1 MSKNWAIVIGINN
14 YNPNN
19 LTPLKYAKQDAES
32 MRDFFLREA
41 KFDEV
46 CFFSN
51 DSADFRWKGY
61 KIPTQPTYGNL
72 ISFLHDRFETKPF
85 LSAGD
90 NCWFF
95 FAGHGEQHANQD
107 YLMPQDANPR
117 SIERTAIPVNYV
129 RERLSRSGADNV
141 ILILDACR
149 TDGSRGAAGIG
160 SESQQGAIVIS
171 SCSPTQTAWEIDELQ
186 HGAFTYALL
195 EGLRMR
201 GELNCATVERLD
213 LHLRRRVPELCQ
225 KYGKYP
231 EQNPRTAVDPA
242 DKLYSILVPQHAT
255 ETDITTLKMNA
266 YRSLMNRDLDVA
278 EQLWI
283 RVNAAAQGRDMEA
296 LEAFQKI
303 GQMKAAHSVSPSVL
317 SPNSSNSGSRTS
329 LPAEVQQSVKSAR
342 SPVATSSPVPSSKIQ
357 QTIPNFSV
365 EENST
370 ASVIPVIAS
379 NKLRKVR
386 ASATGVEVVK
396 SALKQKRLSQ
406 KALAQN
412 CGLTLSTIS
421 RFLKQ
426 ELIDCEIFE
435 IICKAIELTP
445 EVIIDNL
452 AAVPSIYTNKKIKY
466 SENSPSP
473 ANIHTFEFEVISVN
487 LKGQTIEHRHQ
498 IAEHR
503 IEKLG
508 NGIVLETVLIP
519 GATFLMGS
527 SETESGG
534 MNNEK
539 PQHSVTIKPFLIGK
553 YPITQAQWKAVAA
566 FHKVNRDIELEPSH
580 FKFKGADKPVE
591 QVSWYDAV
599 EFCDRLSQKT
609 GREYRLPTEAEWE
622 YACRAGTTTPFHFGE
637 TITPDVA
644 NYDCNYSYKS
654 GPKAKGS
661 YRKQTNP
668 VKSFT
673 FANAFGLF
681 DMHGNVWE
689 WCLDY
694 WHESYYEAPTNGSAW
709 LTDSNNNSRVLRGG
723 SWLNAPTDCRSAHR
737 YNWDSDDRVKRFG
750 FRIVCPIVWTP

>member
-19 LTPLKYAKQDAES
+19 FSSLKYAKQDAEAV
-32 MRDFFLREA
+32 RDFFRREA
-41 KFDEV
+41 NFDEI

-51 DSADFRWKGY
+51 DSADFLWKGK
-61 KIPTQPTYGNL
+61 KIPTQPSYGNL

-117 SIERTAIPVNYV
+117 SIQRTAISVNYV

-160 SESQQGAIVIS
+160 GEPQQGAIVIS
-171 SCSPTQTAWEIDELQ
+171 SCSPTQKSWEIDELQ

-213 LHLRRRVPELCQ
+213 LHLRHRVPELCK
-225 KYGKYP
+225 KYSKYP

-242 DKLYSILVPQHAT
+242 DKRYLLLMPQHAT
-255 ETDITTLKMNA
+255 EMDIKTLKMNA
-266 YRSLMNRDLDVA
+266 YRSLMNCDLDAA

-283 RVNAAAQGRDMEA
+283 RVIAATQGRDMEA
-296 LEAFQKI
+296 LDAFQKI
-303 GQMKAAHSVSPSVL
+303 GQMKAAQSVSPSLL
-317 SPNSSNSGSRTS
+317 SPNSFNSGSRTS
-329 LPAEVQQSVKSAR
+329 LPAEVEQSVKSGR
-342 SPVATSSPVPSSKIQ
+342 SPVTISSPVPGSKIQ
-357 QTIPNFSV
+357 QTTPNFSL
-365 EENST
+365 EET
-370 ASVIPVIAS
+370 ATSSAIAVPTLQ
-379 NKLRKVR
+379 KGAKVS
-386 ASATGVEVVK
+386 ASATGVEVAK
-396 SALKQKRLSQ
+396 IALKQKRLTQ

-412 CGLTLSTIS
+412 CGLSQSTIS

-426 ELIDCEIFE
+426 ELIDCETFE
-435 IICKAIELTP
+435 IICKALDLAP
-445 EVIIDNL
+445 EALVDNL
-452 AAVPSIYTNKKIKY
+452 ATVPSISNNKEITC
-466 SENSPSP
+466 SENLPIP

-487 LKGQTIEHRHQ
+487 VKGQTIDRHPQ

-508 NGIVLETVLIP
+508 DIVLEVVLIP
-519 GATFLMGS
+519 GGTFLMGS
-527 SETESGG
+527 LETELGG

-566 FHKVNRDIELEPSH
+566 FGKVNRDIELEPSH
-580 FKFKGADKPVE
+580 FKGADRPVE

-668 VKSFT
+668 VKSFA
-673 FANAFGLF
+673 FANTFGLF

-694 WHESYYEAPTNGSAW
+694 WHESYHEAPTNGSAW

-723 SWLNAPTDCRSAHR
+723 SWLNAPTECRSAYR

-750 FRIVCPIVWTP
+750 FRIVCPIV

>member
-19 LTPLKYAKQDAES
+19 FSSLKYAKQDAEAV
-32 MRDFFLREA
+32 RDFFQCEA
-41 KFDEV
+41 TFDEV
-46 CFFSN
+46 CFFSD
-51 DSADFRWKGY
+51 DSADLRWKG
-61 KIPTQPTYGNL
+61 KQIPTQPSYGNL

-117 SIERTAIPVNYV
+117 SIQRTAIPVNYV

-149 TDGSRGAAGIG
+149 TDGSRGATGIAG
-160 SESQQGAIVIS
+160 ESQQGAIVIS
-171 SCSPTQTAWEIDELQ
+171 SCSPTQKAWEIDELQ

-213 LHLRRRVPELCQ
+213 LHLRRCVPKLCN

-242 DKLYSILVPQHAT
+242 DKRYLLLMPQHAT
-255 ETDITTLKMNA
+255 EMDIERLKKNA
-266 YRSLMNRDLDVA
+266 YRSLTNMDLDVA

-303 GQMKAAHSVSPSVL
+303 GQMKAAQSVSPSLL

-329 LPAEVQQSVKSAR
+329 LPAEVQQSLKSGR
-342 SPVATSSPVPSSKIQ
+342 SPVTISSPVPGSKIQ
-357 QTIPNFSV
+357 QTTPNFSL
-365 EENST
+365 EET
-370 ASVIPVIAS
+370 ATSSAIAVATLQ
-379 NKLRKVR
+379 KGAKVS
-386 ASATGVEVVK
+386 ASATGVEVAK
-396 SALKQKRLSQ
+396 MALKQKRLSQ

-412 CGLTLSTIS
+412 CGLTQSTIS

-426 ELIDCEIFE
+426 ELIDCETFE
-435 IICKAIELTP
+435 IICKALDLPP
-445 EVIIDNL
+445 EAIVNNL
-452 AAVPSIYTNKKIKY
+452 ATVPSISNNKEITFSKNLPI
-466 SENSPSP
+466 P

-487 LKGQTIEHRHQ
+487 VKGQIIDRHPQ

-503 IEKLG
+503 IEKVG
-508 NGIVLETVLIP
+508 EIVLEFVLIP
-519 GATFLMGS
+519 GGNFLMGS
-527 SETESGG
+527 LETEPGG

-566 FHKVNRDIELEPSH
+566 FGKVNRDIELEPSH
-580 FKFKGADKPVE
+580 FKGADRPVE

-622 YACRAGTTTPFHFGE
+622 YACRAGTSTPFHFGE

-668 VKSFT
+668 VKSFA

-694 WHESYYEAPTNGSAW
+694 WHESYHEAPTNGSAW

-723 SWLNAPTDCRSAHR
+723 SWLNAPTDCRSAYR
-737 YNWDSDDRVKRFG
+737 YNWNSDDRVKRFG
-750 FRIVCPIVWTP
+750 FRIVCPIV

>member
-14 YNPNN
+14 YNPNKF
-19 LTPLKYAKQDAES
+19 TSLKYAKQDAES
-32 MRDFFLREA
+32 VQDFFRREA
-41 KFDEV
+41 NFDEV
-46 CFFSN
+46 CFFSD
-51 DSADFRWKGY
+51 DSADFQWKGN

-117 SIERTAIPVNYV
+117 SLQRTAIPVNYV

-149 TDGSRGAAGIG
+149 TQVSRGAAGIG
-160 SESQQGAIVIS
+160 GEAQQGAIVIS
-171 SCSPTQTAWEIDELQ
+171 SCSPTQKSWEIDQLQ

-213 LHLRRRVPELCQ
+213 LHLRHRVPELCK

-231 EQNPRTAVDPA
+231 EQHPRTAVDPA
-242 DKLYSILVPQHAT
+242 DKRYFILMPDRGTQRGMQD
-255 ETDITTLKMNA
+255 DINILKMNA
-266 YRSLMNRDLDVA
+266 YRSLANSDLDAA

-283 RVNAAAQGRDMEA
+283 RVNAAAKGLDIEA

-303 GQMKAAHSVSPSVL
+303 GQMKAAHSVSPSVR
-317 SPNSSNSGSRTS
+317 SRNSSNSGSRTS

-342 SPVATSSPVPSSKIQ
+342 SSVTLSSPVPSSKIQ
-357 QTIPNFSV
+357 QTIPNFNL
-365 EENST
+365 EETANSS
-370 ASVIPVIAS
+370 AIPVIAS
-379 NKLRKVR
+379 NKFRGVR
-386 ASATGVEVVK
+386 ASATGVEVARM
-396 SALKQKRLSQ
+396 ALKQKRLSQ
-406 KALAQN
+406 KGLAQN
-412 CGLTLSTIS
+412 CWLTQLTIS

-426 ELIDCEIFE
+426 ELIDRETLK
-435 IICKAIELTP
+435 IICQALDLTP
-445 EVIIDNL
+445 EAIVDNL
-452 AAVPSIYTNKKIKY
+452 AAVPSISNNQQITS
-466 SENSPSP
+466 SENSYTP

-487 LKGQTIEHRHQ
+487 FKGQTIERHPQ

-503 IEKLG
+503 IDKLG
-508 NGIVLETVLIP
+508 DIVLEIVLIP
-519 GATFLMGS
+519 GGTFLMGS

-539 PQHSVTIKPFLIGK
+539 PQHSVTIQPFLIGK

-566 FHKVNRDIELEPSH
+566 FPKVNRDIELEPSH
-580 FKFKGADKPVE
+580 FKGADRPVE

-609 GREYRLPTEAEWE
+609 GSKYRLPTEAEWE

-668 VKSFT
+668 VKTFS

-694 WHESYYEAPTNGSAW
+694 WHENYHEAPTDGSAW
-709 LTDSNNNSRVLRGG
+709 LTDNNNNSRVLRGG
-723 SWLNAPTDCRSAHR
+723 SWLNAPTECRSAYR
-737 YNWDSDDRVKRFG
+737 YNWNSDDRVRRFG
-750 FRIVCPIVWTP
+750 FRIVCLLV

>member
-19 LTPLKYAKQDAES
+19 FSSLKYAKQDAEAV
-32 MRDFFLREA
+32 RDFFQREA
-41 KFDEV
+41 TFDEV
-46 CFFSN
+46 CFFSD
-51 DSADFRWKGY
+51 DSADFLWKGK
-61 KIPTQPTYGNL
+61 KIPTQPSYGNL

-117 SIERTAIPVNYV
+117 SIQRTAIPVNYV

-149 TDGSRGAAGIG
+149 TDGSRGPTGIAG
-160 SESQQGAIVIS
+160 ESQQGAIVIS
-171 SCSPTQTAWEIDELQ
+171 SCSPTQKSWEIDELQ

-213 LHLRRRVPELCQ
+213 LHLRRCVPKLCN

-242 DKLYSILVPQHAT
+242 DKRYLLLMPQHAT
-255 ETDITTLKMNA
+255 EMDIKTLKMNA
-266 YRSLMNRDLDVA
+266 YRSLMNCDLDAA

-283 RVNAAAQGRDMEA
+283 RVIAATQGRDMEA
-296 LEAFQKI
+296 LDAFQKI
-303 GQMKAAHSVSPSVL
+303 GQMKAAQSVSPSLL
-317 SPNSSNSGSRTS
+317 SPNSFNSGSRTS
-329 LPAEVQQSVKSAR
+329 LPAEVEQSVKSGR
-342 SPVATSSPVPSSKIQ
+342 SPVTISSPVPGSKIQ
-357 QTIPNFSV
+357 QTTPNFSL
-365 EENST
+365 EET
-370 ASVIPVIAS
+370 ATSSAIAVPTLQ
-379 NKLRKVR
+379 KGAKVS
-386 ASATGVEVVK
+386 ASATGVEVAK
-396 SALKQKRLSQ
+396 MALKQKMWTQ

-412 CGLTLSTIS
+412 CALTQSTIS

-426 ELIDCEIFE
+426 ELIDCETFE
-435 IICKAIELTP
+435 IICKVLDLPPEAI
-445 EVIIDNL
+445 VDNL
-452 AAVPSIYTNKKIKY
+452 ATVPSISNNKEITF
-466 SENSPSP
+466 SENLPIP

-487 LKGQTIEHRHQ
+487 VKGQTIDCHPQ

-508 NGIVLETVLIP
+508 DIQLEVVLIP
-519 GATFLMGS
+519 GGTFFMGS
-527 SETESGG
+527 LETEPGG

-553 YPITQAQWKAVAA
+553 YPITQAQWEAVAA
-566 FHKVNRDIELEPSH
+566 FGKVNRDIELEPSH
-580 FKFKGADKPVE
+580 FKGADRPVE

-668 VKSFT
+668 VKSFA

-694 WHESYYEAPTNGSAW
+694 WHESYHEAPTNGSAW
-709 LTDSNNNSRVLRGG
+709 LTETNNNSRVLRGG
-723 SWLNAPTDCRSAHR
+723 SWLNAPTECRSAYR
-737 YNWDSDDRVKRFG
+737 YNWNSDDRVKRFG
-750 FRIVCPIVWTP
+750 FRIVCPIV

>member
-19 LTPLKYAKQDAES
+19 FSSLKYAKQDAES
-32 MRDFFLREA
+32 VRDFFLYEA

-51 DSADFRWKGY
+51 DSADFRWKGN

-117 SIERTAIPVNYV
+117 SIQRTAIPVNYV

-149 TDGSRGAAGIG
+149 TDGSRGVAGIG
-160 SESQQGAIVIS
+160 SESQKGAIVIS
-171 SCSPTQTAWEIDELQ
+171 SCSPTQKAWEIDELQ

-201 GELNCATVERLD
+201 EELNCATVERLD
-213 LHLRRRVPELCQ
+213 LHLRRRVPQLCQ

-242 DKLYSILVPQHAT
+242 DKRYLLLMPQHAT
-255 ETDITTLKMNA
+255 EMDIERLKKNA
-266 YRSLMNRDLDVA
+266 YRSLTNMDLDAA

-329 LPAEVQQSVKSAR
+329 SPADVQKSISSVR
-342 SPVATSSPVPSSKIQ
+342 SPIATSSPVPRRG
-357 QTIPNFSV
+357 
-365 EENST
+365 
-370 ASVIPVIAS
+370 
-379 NKLRKVR
+379 LR
-386 ASATGVEVVK
+386 ASATGLEVAK
-396 SALKQKRLSQ
+396 SALKQKKLTQ

-412 CGLTLSTIS
+412 CFLSQSTIS

-426 ELIDCEIFE
+426 ELIDREIFE
-435 IICKAIELTP
+435 IICQALDLTP
-445 EVIIDNL
+445 EAIVDNL
-452 AAVPSIYTNKKIKY
+452 AAVPSISNNHQIKS
-466 SENSPSP
+466 SENLASP

-487 LKGQTIEHRHQ
+487 LKGQTIERRHQ

-503 IEKLG
+503 IEKLA
-508 NGIVLETVLIP
+508 NEIELEIVLIP
-519 GATFLMGS
+519 GGTFLMGS

-534 MNNEK
+534 MSNEK
-539 PQHSVTIKPFLIGK
+539 PQHSVTIQPFLIGK

-566 FHKVNRDIELEPSH
+566 FPKVNRDIELEPSH
-580 FKFKGADKPVE
+580 FKGADRPVE

-609 GREYRLPTEAEWE
+609 GRVYRLPTEAEWE
-622 YACRAGTTTPFHFGE
+622 YACRAETTTPFHFGE

-668 VKSFT
+668 VKTFA

-694 WHESYYEAPTNGSAW
+694 WHESYREAPTNGSAL
-709 LTDSNNNSRVLRGG
+709 LTETNNNYRVLRGG
-723 SWLNAPTDCRSAHR
+723 SWLNAPTECRSAYR
-737 YNWDSDDRVKRFG
+737 YNWNSDDRVRRFG
-750 FRIVCPIVWTP
+750 FRIVCPIV